1 MKWSK
6 WIDLDEK
13 NLNRIDKMP
22 GVYEIR
28 YSKPIPRLLG
38 VEKEGILMIG
48 CGKNLRR
55 RITQFLKSIRKPSE
69 GGYKLCPHIE
79 GYRFYELYLDKKL
92 EIKKNPLKFR
102 FAKLKTKAIAEKK
115 EEELLKT
122 YQMMYGELPPLNNR
136 GGV

>member
-13 NLNRIDKMP
+13 NLNRIDKTP

-28 YSKPIPRLLG
+28 YSKPIPRLLE

-48 CGKNLRR
+48 HGKNLRI

-79 GYRFYELYLDKKL
+79 GYRFYELRLDEKL
-92 EIKKNPLKFR
+92 KIKKNPLKFR

-115 EEELLKT
+115 EKELLEK
-122 YQMMYGELPPLNNR
+122 YQTMYGELPPLNNR